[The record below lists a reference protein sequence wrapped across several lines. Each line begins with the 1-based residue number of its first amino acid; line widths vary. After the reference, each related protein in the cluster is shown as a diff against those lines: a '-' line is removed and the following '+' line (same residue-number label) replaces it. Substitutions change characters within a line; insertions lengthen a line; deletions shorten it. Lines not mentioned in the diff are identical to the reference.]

1 MRAKFA
7 LSESRPIL
15 TLLKKFTLFLELV
28 SVYYI
33 LTVRLTY
40 YHKNTIINIK
50 DVNYIMLA
58 ENIRRLRKKK
68 GLSQEKLA
76 RLADISNNTLIKI
89 EQGIAK
95 EPTITTV
102 SKVASALGVSIDE
115 LVKGSKNR

>member
-1 MRAKFA
+1 
-7 LSESRPIL
+7 
-15 TLLKKFTLFLELV
+15 
-28 SVYYI
+28 
-33 LTVRLTY
+33 
-40 YHKNTIINIK
+40 
-50 DVNYIMLA
+50 MLA

-68 GLSQEKLA
+68 GLSQEKIA

-102 SKVASALGVSIDE
+102 SKLASALGVSIDE